1 MRQTAGFSKFRPQVY
16 LAKKSTGGKKSPHT
30 RPLRDE
36 ERVDASLV
44 YLGSASS
51 RHPSTMAR
59 RAPAMVLLAWLAASS
74 AFTPSGRAPQAA
86 SPSRHRAQ
94 RAPTRQHLFFGSPFQ
109 WLIGGDEPTPK
120 MVRRKARPN
129 RRHADGPVGEVRMV
143 EDEEGEVEVPEELR
157 PTTLSNNVLRFP
169 REED

>member
-1 MRQTAGFSKFRPQVY
+1 
-16 LAKKSTGGKKSPHT
+16 
-30 RPLRDE
+30 
-36 ERVDASLV
+36 
-44 YLGSASS
+44 
-51 RHPSTMAR
+51 MAR
-59 RAPAMVLLAWLAASS
+59 RAPTMVFLAWLAASS
-74 AFTPSGRAPQAA
+74 AFSPSGRAPQASGPNHQHA
-86 SPSRHRAQ
+86 SRAL
-94 RAPTRQHLFFGSPFQ
+94 TRQHLFFGSPFQ

-143 EDEEGEVEVPEELR
+143 EDEEGEVEVPVELR

>member
-1 MRQTAGFSKFRPQVY
+1 MVR
-16 LAKKSTGGKKSPHT
+16 LA
-30 RPLRDE
+30 
-36 ERVDASLV
+36 
-44 YLGSASS
+44 SA
-51 RHPSTMAR
+51 
-59 RAPAMVLLAWLAASS
+59 VLLAGAAGLS
-74 AFTPSGRAPQAA
+74 AAFSPAA
-86 SPSRHRAQ
+86 GQSARVATT
-94 RAPTRQHLFFGSPFQ
+94 TRHLFFGSPFQ

-129 RRHADGPVGEVRMV
+129 RRHADRPVGEVRMV

>member
-1 MRQTAGFSKFRPQVY
+1 MVR
-16 LAKKSTGGKKSPHT
+16 LA
-30 RPLRDE
+30 
-36 ERVDASLV
+36 
-44 YLGSASS
+44 SA
-51 RHPSTMAR
+51 
-59 RAPAMVLLAWLAASS
+59 VLLAGAAGLS
-74 AFTPSGRAPQAA
+74 AAFSPAAGQSARAATT
-86 SPSRHRAQ
+86 
-94 RAPTRQHLFFGSPFQ
+94 TRHLFFGSPFQ

-129 RRHADGPVGEVRMV
+129 RRHVDRPVGEVRMV

>member
-1 MRQTAGFSKFRPQVY
+1 
-16 LAKKSTGGKKSPHT
+16 
-30 RPLRDE
+30 
-36 ERVDASLV
+36 
-44 YLGSASS
+44 
-51 RHPSTMAR
+51 MAR
-59 RAPAMVLLAWLAASS
+59 RAPPMVLLTFLAATH
-74 AFTPSGRAPQAA
+74 AFAPSGRAPQAV
-86 SPSRHRAQ
+86 SRTQ

-143 EDEEGEVEVPEELR
+143 EDEEGEVEVPELR

>member
-1 MRQTAGFSKFRPQVY
+1 MAT
-16 LAKKSTGGKKSPHT
+16 T
-30 RPLRDE
+30 RR
-36 ERVDASLV
+36 
-44 YLGSASS
+44 
-51 RHPSTMAR
+51 
-59 RAPAMVLLAWLAASS
+59 
-74 AFTPSGRAPQAA
+74 
-86 SPSRHRAQ
+86 
-94 RAPTRQHLFFGSPFQ
+94 HLFFGSPFQ

-143 EDEEGEVEVPEELR
+143 EGEEGEVEVPEVR

>member
-1 MRQTAGFSKFRPQVY
+1 
-16 LAKKSTGGKKSPHT
+16 
-30 RPLRDE
+30 
-36 ERVDASLV
+36 
-44 YLGSASS
+44 
-51 RHPSTMAR
+51 MAR
-59 RAPAMVLLAWLAASS
+59 RAPAMVFLAFLAATCC
-74 AFTPSGRAPQAA
+74 AFSPSGRAPHAS
-86 SPSRHRAQ
+86 SPSRRRTQ

-129 RRHADGPVGEVRMV
+129 RRHADGPVGEVRPV
-143 EDEEGEVEVPEELR
+143 LEAEEPEPEVVVPELR

>member
-1 MRQTAGFSKFRPQVY
+1 MVRLASAVLLAGAAGLSAGFSPAAGQSARV
-16 LAKKSTGGKKSPHT
+16 ATT
-30 RPLRDE
+30 R
-36 ERVDASLV
+36 
-44 YLGSASS
+44 
-51 RHPSTMAR
+51 
-59 RAPAMVLLAWLAASS
+59 
-74 AFTPSGRAPQAA
+74 
-86 SPSRHRAQ
+86 
-94 RAPTRQHLFFGSPFQ
+94 HLFFGSPFQ

-143 EDEEGEVEVPEELR
+143 EDEEGEVEVPVELR

>member
-1 MRQTAGFSKFRPQVY
+1 MVR
-16 LAKKSTGGKKSPHT
+16 L
-30 RPLRDE
+30 
-36 ERVDASLV
+36 
-44 YLGSASS
+44 
-51 RHPSTMAR
+51 AR
-59 RAPAMVLLAWLAASS
+59 RGALLAFFTAAS
-74 AFTPSGRAPQAA
+74 AFSPSGRAPQAV
-86 SPSRHRAQ
+86 SRTQ

>member
-1 MRQTAGFSKFRPQVY
+1 MP
-16 LAKKSTGGKKSPHT
+16 
-30 RPLRDE
+30 
-36 ERVDASLV
+36 
-44 YLGSASS
+44 
-51 RHPSTMAR
+51 R
-59 RAPAMVLLAWLAASS
+59 RAPAMVFLAFLAATCC
-74 AFTPSGRAPQAA
+74 AFTPSGRAPQAS
-86 SPSRHRAQ
+86 SPSRRRTQ

-143 EDEEGEVEVPEELR
+143 EDEEGEVEVPVELR

-169 REED
+169 REDD

>member
-1 MRQTAGFSKFRPQVY
+1 MT
-16 LAKKSTGGKKSPHT
+16 
-30 RPLRDE
+30 
-36 ERVDASLV
+36 
-44 YLGSASS
+44 
-51 RHPSTMAR
+51 R
-59 RAPAMVLLAWLAASS
+59 RAAPMVLLTFLAATH
-74 AFTPSGRAPQAA
+74 AFSPSGRAPQVS
-86 SPSRHRAQ
+86 SPSRHRTQ
-94 RAPTRQHLFFGSPFQ
+94 RAPTRRHLFFGSPFQ

-157 PTTLSNNVLRFP
+157 PKTLSNNVLRFP

>member
-1 MRQTAGFSKFRPQVY
+1 MAT
-16 LAKKSTGGKKSPHT
+16 T
-30 RPLRDE
+30 RR
-36 ERVDASLV
+36 
-44 YLGSASS
+44 
-51 RHPSTMAR
+51 
-59 RAPAMVLLAWLAASS
+59 
-74 AFTPSGRAPQAA
+74 
-86 SPSRHRAQ
+86 
-94 RAPTRQHLFFGSPFQ
+94 HLFFGSPFQ

-129 RRHADGPVGEVRMV
+129 RRHADAPVGEVRMV

>member
-1 MRQTAGFSKFRPQVY
+1 MVRLASAVLLAGAAGLTAGFSPAAGQ
-16 LAKKSTGGKKSPHT
+16 STRGVAT
-30 RPLRDE
+30 R
-36 ERVDASLV
+36 DA
-44 YLGSASS
+44 
-51 RHPSTMAR
+51 TR
-59 RAPAMVLLAWLAASS
+59 R
-74 AFTPSGRAPQAA
+74 
-86 SPSRHRAQ
+86 
-94 RAPTRQHLFFGSPFQ
+94 HLFFGSPFQ

-143 EDEEGEVEVPEELR
+143 EDEEGEVEVPVELR

>member
-1 MRQTAGFSKFRPQVY
+1 
-16 LAKKSTGGKKSPHT
+16 
-30 RPLRDE
+30 
-36 ERVDASLV
+36 
-44 YLGSASS
+44 
-51 RHPSTMAR
+51 
-59 RAPAMVLLAWLAASS
+59 MVLLACLAASS
-74 AFTPSGRAPQAA
+74 AFSPSGRAPQAF
-86 SPSRHRAQ
+86 RRTQ

-143 EDEEGEVEVPEELR
+143 EDEEGEVEVPAELR
-157 PTTLSNNVLRFP
+157 PTSLSNNVLRFP